1 MFIKANMRDIDLEI
15 IQRLIPKDSIYGMHI
30 DADRYHIYH
39 VCDHS
44 TMSDLM
50 IFWSKSGLEVSG
62 SVSFEQGLKAKTIH
76 FSIGHSLEQWSPLDW
91 YHILPESL
99 YRRLTE
105 KDIQHLEPLELQAAL
120 NEIYAR
126 RGMRF
131 LDDHTSEYFIQQSW
145 YEDVIDEDAFNED
158 MLSDVERY
166 NIAFLERHMEPL
178 FFIA

>member
-145 YEDVIDEDAFNED
+145 YEDVIDE
-158 MLSDVERY
+158 V
-166 NIAFLERHMEPL
+166 I
-178 FFIA
+178 